1 MNTDDIRKLRLYRQH
16 ITDPADKRTVCHD
29 LNGLQAQFTVNVYY
43 GLKIRCTDEIT
54 PQNFGDGLVKNW
66 TIRGTIHAFNE
77 EDLPLFKHDA
87 AWYRNV
93 YRSENYRGYGIFSEK
108 AYEFAKAKG
117 DAYLKATEEYQKN
130 GFAWTLSP
138 ERQQYFS
145 RLIVQ
150 KVAEGVCTRDALKQ
164 ACFDHGMT
172 QPEADSMFN
181 QWGGGMRELCERG
194 FLCYRVCEKK
204 EFMLAPRYAPMNGE
218 SAETE
223 IAERY
228 FRHFAPA
235 TVKDFAYYYGC
246 TQARAKKLMSK
257 LPLEALPIDGKDYF
271 FLGRLPENVPD
282 LPKCVLLAGFDQLML
297 GYKKEES
304 LFLPKEYLWGIFNL
318 AGIVMPPILL
328 RGTVVGRW
336 RKKNKKVTFELFK
349 DISKKDRKIIENTAL
364 QLYGEIQKT
373 EWNVL

>member
-1 MNTDDIRKLRLYRQH
+1 MNLNELKQIRLYRQH
-16 ITDPADKRTVCHD
+16 ITNPSDKHTVCRD

-54 PQNFGDGLVKNW
+54 PQHFGDGLVKNW
-66 TIRGTIHAFNE
+66 TVRGTVHAFNE
-77 EDLPLFKHDA
+77 DDLPLFKNKA
-87 AWYRNV
+87 VWYRNS

-117 DAYLKATEEYQKN
+117 DAYRKDTEDYRKN

-145 RLIVQ
+145 RFIIQ
-150 KVAEGVCTRDALKQ
+150 KVSEGVRTREELKQ
-164 ACFDHGMT
+164 ACTDHGMT
-172 QPEADSMFN
+172 VPERDSMFD

-204 EFMLAPRYAPMNGE
+204 EYMPAPRYAPMDGKA
-218 SAETE
+218 AEAE
-223 IAERY
+223 IAGRY
-228 FRHFAPA
+228 FHHFAPA

-246 TQARAKKLMSK
+246 TQARAKELMSG
-257 LPLEALPIDGKDYF
+257 LPLKTVPIDGKDYF
-271 FLGRLPENVPD
+271 FLGELPGNIPD
-282 LPKCVLLAGFDQLML
+282 LPECVLLAGFDQLML

-304 LFLPKEYLWGIFNL
+304 LFLPKERLRGIFNL

-328 RGTVVGRW
+328 HGTVVGRW
-336 RKKNKKVTFELFK
+336 RKKNKRVAFELFQSVSEK
-349 DISKKDRKIIENTAL
+349 DKRLMEDTAVR
-364 QLYGEIQKT
+364 LYGEINKT
-373 EWNVL
+373 EWLLL

>member
-1 MNTDDIRKLRLYRQH
+1 MNTDDIRQLRLYRQH
-16 ITDPADKRTVCHD
+16 ITDPADKHTVCHD

-43 GLKIRCTDEIT
+43 GLKIRCSDEIT
-54 PQNFGDGLVKNW
+54 PQNFGDDLVKNW
-66 TIRGTIHAFNE
+66 TVRGTVHAFNE
-77 EDLPLFKHDA
+77 DDLPLFKHDA
-87 AWYRNV
+87 AWYRN
-93 YRSENYRGYGIFSEK
+93 ENYKGYGIFSET
-108 AYEFAKAKG
+108 AYQFAKAKG
-117 DAYLKATEEYQKN
+117 DAYRKETEEYREN

-145 RLIVQ
+145 RFIVQ
-150 KVAEGVCTRDALKQ
+150 KVAEGVRTRDALKQ
-164 ACFDHGMT
+164 ACIDHGMT

-204 EFMLAPRYAPMNGE
+204 EFMLAPSYVPMNEE

-235 TVKDFAYYYGC
+235 TVKDFTYYCGC
-246 TQARAKKLMSK
+246 TQAHAKELMAR
-257 LPLEALPIDGKDYF
+257 LPLETLPTNGKDYF
-271 FLGRLPENVPD
+271 FLGKLPENVPD

-297 GYKKEES
+297 GYRKDES
-304 LFLPKEYLWGIFNL
+304 LFLPKEYLRGIFNL

-328 RGTVVGRW
+328 HGTVVGRW
-336 RKKNKKVTFELFK
+336 RKKNKKVTFELFR
-349 DISKKDRKIIENTAL
+349 DLSEKDRKIIENTAL
-364 QLYGEIQKT
+364 QFYGEIQKT
-373 EWNVL
+373 EWTVL

>member
-1 MNTDDIRKLRLYRQH
+1 MNEQEIKQLRLYRQH
-16 ITDPADKRTVCHD
+16 ITDPTDKHTVCHD

-43 GLKIRCTDEIT
+43 GLKIRCKEDIT
-54 PQNFGDGLVKNW
+54 PQNFGDGLIKNW
-66 TIRGTIHAFNE
+66 SVRGTVHAFNE
-77 EDLPLFKHDA
+77 DDLPLFKHDTA
-87 AWYRNV
+87 LYH
-93 YRSENYRGYGIFSEK
+93 SEDYRGYGIFSDT

-117 DAYLKATEEYQKN
+117 DAYFNATEEYRKN

-145 RLIVQ
+145 RFIVQ
-150 KVAEGVCTRDALKQ
+150 KVSEGVCTRETIKQ

-172 QPEADSMFN
+172 QPEADSMFD

-204 EFMLAPRYAPMNGE
+204 EFMPAPQYTPMDRE

-246 TQARAKKLMSK
+246 TQARAKELMSK
-257 LPLEALPIDGKDYF
+257 LPLETIRADEKDYL
-271 FLGRLPENVPD
+271 FLGKLPENAPD

-304 LFLPKEYLWGIFNL
+304 LFVPKEYLRGIFNL

-328 RGTVVGRW
+328 HGTVVGRW

-349 DISKKDRKIIENTAL
+349 NISEKDRKTIGNTAL
-364 QLYGEIQKT
+364 QLYGEINKT
-373 EWNVL
+373 EWTIL